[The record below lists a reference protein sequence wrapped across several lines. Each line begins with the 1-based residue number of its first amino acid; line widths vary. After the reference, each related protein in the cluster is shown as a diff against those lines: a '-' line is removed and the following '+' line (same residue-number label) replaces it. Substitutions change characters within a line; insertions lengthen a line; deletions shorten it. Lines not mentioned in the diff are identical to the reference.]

1 MPNELSP
8 IVSSLITLLNNIND
22 LVSISNKR
30 QEARD
35 VMKALCIYADNSK
48 FIFPESTQNKIARFN
63 SVLLD
68 SRPITITYL
77 VMDIAQDILN
87 AGIGRKV

>member
-1 MPNELSP
+1 MPKSISP
-8 IVSSLITLLNNIND
+8 IASSLITLLYNIND

-35 VMKALCIYADNSK
+35 VMKALCIYARNSK
-48 FIFPESTQNKIARFN
+48 FILSEVTQNKIDRFN
-63 SVLLD
+63 MILLD

-77 VMDIAQDILN
+77 VQDIAQDILKTEN
-87 AGIGRKV
+87 GRKV